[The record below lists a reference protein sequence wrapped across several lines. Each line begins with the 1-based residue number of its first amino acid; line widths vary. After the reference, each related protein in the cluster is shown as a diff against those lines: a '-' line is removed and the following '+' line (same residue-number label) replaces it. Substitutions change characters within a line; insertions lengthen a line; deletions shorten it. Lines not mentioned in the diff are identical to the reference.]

1 MDIDSLSRPYDPE
14 LDDQEEMYGEMP
26 VQHFA
31 FGGPIDA
38 ATHLDPTTE
47 AARVTELNAMFEK
60 APGGF
65 QNQVSNAPKEQTNSR
80 NPYVM
85 TMPIDPDTGA
95 PAGYNKYLQTKT
107 ENVSVPGKL
116 IVNGQVPDQ
125 EATSRKMLE
134 EYTKAVNDVPYY
146 NQFNNKLI
154 QPQMPTT
161 QDFIA
166 RQNKLLPALGRKQ
179 TVAEYGTAA
188 NPNYM
193 PFPRAVAPVAA
204 APATGSTGGN
214 NGGEFEIQVT
224 VYGPDGTVYSSP
236 SRAREA
242 GVFNYTSTPPAKVLA
257 DGGLVTNVNY
267 GAY

>member
-31 FGGPIDA
+31 FGGPIDYE
-38 ATHLDPTTE
+38 THFHPTIE
-47 AARVTELNAMFEK
+47 AARVDELNTMFDK

-95 PAGYNKYLQTKT
+95 PAGYNKYLQTQQI
-107 ENVSVPGKL
+107 SVPVQGTSDRIL
-116 IVNGQVPDQ
+116 VPGQTPDR

-146 NQFNNKLI
+146 NQFNNQLI
-154 QPQMPTT
+154 KPQMPTT
-161 QDFIA
+161 QDLIA
-166 RQNKLLPALGRKQ
+166 RQHKLLPALGRRQ

-193 PFPRAVAPVAA
+193 PFTKRPVAM
-204 APATGSTGGN
+204 
-214 NGGEFEIQVT
+214 
-224 VYGPDGTVYSSP
+224 
-236 SRAREA
+236 
-242 GVFNYTSTPPAKVLA
+242 A

-267 GAY
+267 GEY